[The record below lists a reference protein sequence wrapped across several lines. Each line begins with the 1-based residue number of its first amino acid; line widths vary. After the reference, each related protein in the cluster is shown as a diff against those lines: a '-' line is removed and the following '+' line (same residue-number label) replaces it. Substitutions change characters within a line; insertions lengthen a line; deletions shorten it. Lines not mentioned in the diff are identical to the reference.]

1 MSTLGERFASRAT
14 TGFDYARLL
23 LALAVVLWHTFP
35 VTMSTEALMPYVDQ
49 PIMVLVRVI
58 LPMFFALSGF
68 LVSSSLE
75 RAPNLGVFLW
85 HRVLRI
91 FPALTV
97 EVLLSALIL
106 GPLLTTVSLAAYFT
120 HREFFQYMVNII
132 GWIHFRLPGVF
143 IANPVSGIVNSS
155 LWTVPSEL
163 ECYIT
168 ISILFLI
175 GFTKRA
181 RLLAAT
187 YVVAAAV
194 LTWHQVHSGAP
205 LWFNVDKFNLTLSFV
220 AGMVVYR
227 FRNALPG
234 GFAVAIAAFGL
245 ACCMLYFPNA
255 QYLASF
261 PAAYAIAAFGCNRM
275 WRPKLVFGGD
285 YSYGLYLYAYPIQQ
299 TVVHLIGPGRFFET
313 LALSLLAMV
322 CFAVFSWHVI
332 EKRILVFKDAFPA
345 IARWARRS
353 VPIRRASPA

>member
-1 MSTLGERFASRAT
+1 MLYVNR
-14 TGFDYARLL
+14 
-23 LALAVVLWHTFP
+23 P
-35 VTMSTEALMPYVDQ
+35 V
-49 PIMVLVRVI
+49 MVLVRVI

-91 FPALTV
+91 FPALAV
-97 EVLLSALIL
+97 EVLLSALFL
-106 GPLLTTVSLAAYFT
+106 GPLLTTVSLSAYFS
-120 HREFFQYMVNII
+120 HREFFQYLVNII

-168 ISILFLI
+168 ISVLFLA

-181 RLLAAT
+181 PLLVAT
-187 YVVAAAV
+187 YVIAAAV
-194 LTWHQVHSGAP
+194 LTWHQIATGAP
-205 LWFNVDKFNLTLSFV
+205 FWFNVDKFNLTLSFV

-227 FRNALPG
+227 FRYVMPG
-234 GFAVAIAAFGL
+234 GGAVAIGAFAVACL
-245 ACCMLYFPNA
+245 LLYFPNT
-255 QYLASF
+255 QYVASF
-261 PAAYAIAAFGCNRM
+261 PAAYAVAAFGCNRM
-275 WRPKLVFGGD
+275 WRSKLVFGGD

-299 TVVHLIGPGRFFET
+299 TIVHLIGPGKFFET
-313 LALSLLAMV
+313 LGLSLLAMV

-332 EKRILVFKDAFPA
+332 EKRILVFKDSFPS
-345 IARWARRS
+345 IVRWVRRPTMPQRS
-353 VPIRRASPA
+353 RTT

>member
-1 MSTLGERFASRAT
+1 MKSLGERFAARAT
-14 TGFDYARLL
+14 TGFDYARLF

-106 GPLLTTVSLAAYFT
+106 GPILTTVSLAAYFT

-143 IANPVSGIVNSS
+143 LDNPVSGIVNSS

-168 ISILFLI
+168 ISVLFLI
-175 GFTKRA
+175 GFTKRPKLIA
-181 RLLAAT
+181 VT
-187 YVVAAAV
+187 WIVAMGI
-194 LTWHQVHSGAP
+194 LTWHQVATAAP
-205 LWFNVDKFNLTLSFV
+205 MWFNVDKFNLTLSFV
-220 AGMVVYR
+220 AGMMVYQ
-227 FRNALPG
+227 FRHALPG
-234 GFAVAIAAFGL
+234 GFVVALGAFAVACL
-245 ACCMLYFPNA
+245 LLYFPNA
-255 QYLASF
+255 QYVASF

-275 WRPKLVFGGD
+275 WRPKLIFGGD

-299 TVVHLIGPGRFFET
+299 TVVHLIGPGKFFET

-332 EKRILVFKDAFPA
+332 EKRILVFKDSFPA
-345 IARWARRS
+345 IARWARR
-353 VPIRRASPA
+353 PTLLRRPSAA